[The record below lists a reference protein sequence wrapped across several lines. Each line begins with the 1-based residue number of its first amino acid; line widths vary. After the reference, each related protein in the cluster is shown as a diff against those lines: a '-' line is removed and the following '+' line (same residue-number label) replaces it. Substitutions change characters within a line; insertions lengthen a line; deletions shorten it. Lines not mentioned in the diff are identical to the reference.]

1 MLTFICKGYLNTGV
15 ELRAEASVKGY
26 AEASVEGYADTGVEV
41 SIKAGIEVY
50 ADTGFELPL
59 NKRLFD
65 NRTIVV
71 IRLAIYG

>member
-15 ELRAEASVKGY
+15 ELR

-65 NRTIVV
+65 NRTIIV